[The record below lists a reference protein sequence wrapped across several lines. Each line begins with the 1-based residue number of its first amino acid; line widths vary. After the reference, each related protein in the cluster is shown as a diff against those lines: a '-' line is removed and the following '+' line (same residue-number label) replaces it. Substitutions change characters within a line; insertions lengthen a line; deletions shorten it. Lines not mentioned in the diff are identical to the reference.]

1 MLAEQRKRGGG
12 AGRAHARPSAGPAA
26 AGLLGLFGWAYG
38 IEVRRRQEREGE
50 WAAGCGWQKGRESWA
65 GGWGMKRSRQSLRAK
80 SKKGKFFLFYF
91 LFKTKFN
98 YEPNQIQIE
107 FQIYFSIQIK

>member
-65 GGWGMKRSRQSLRAK
+65 TGLGGSGAGPAFGPNPKRGA
-80 SKKGKFFLFYF
+80 FFLFYF
-91 LFKTKFN
+91 LFKTSFEYK
-98 YEPNQIQIE
+98 PNRI
-107 FQIYFSIQIK
+107 